1 MRLESRKKIDIRGAV
16 IGAARPLICLPM
28 VAGDSQD
35 LLAEAAGLVRL
46 GPDLL
51 EWRFDAYAGA
61 ADPESTTDLLPRL
74 RAVIGNLPLIFTCR
88 CPEEGGQ
95 GELSAEIRLAQVQA
109 ALASDLVDLVDVEM
123 CNEAVFIDA
132 VREAAR
138 AAGVQLIL
146 SHHDFNAT
154 PAEGKIIAT
163 LTKAQRLGAQI
174 AKLAVM
180 PRDEADVLTLL
191 TATLKARQAH
201 LEIPMITI
209 AMAHLGL
216 VSRVAGGCFGSDVT
230 FASGAAA
237 SAPGQIPIAALRQAM
252 APLYLETESIF

>member
-1 MRLESRKKIDIRGAV
+1 MRLESRKKIEIRGAV
-16 IGAARPLICLPM
+16 IGGARPLICLPM
-28 VAGDSQD
+28 VAGDSQG
-35 LLAEAAGLVRL
+35 LLAEAEELVRL

-51 EWRFDAYAGA
+51 EWRFDAHADA
-61 ADPESTTDLLPRL
+61 AVPDAAVNLLPRL
-74 RAVIGNLPLIFTCR
+74 RTVIGDLPLIFTCR

-95 GELSAEIRLAQVQA
+95 GGLSAEIRLAQVQA
-109 ALASDLVDLVDVEM
+109 ALASGLVDLVDVEM
-123 CNEAVFIDA
+123 CNEAAFIHA
-132 VREAAR
+132 VRGDAR
-138 AAGVQLIL
+138 AAGVPLIL

-154 PAEGKIIAT
+154 PTADEIVDT
-163 LTKAQRLGAQI
+163 LARAQRLGAQI

-180 PRDEADVLTLL
+180 PRDEADVLTLM
-191 TATLKARQAH
+191 TATLEARQAH
-201 LEIPMITI
+201 LDIPMITI

-252 APLYLETESIF
+252 APLYL